1 MSRVYTDLAAKID
14 LGYLFTDESLKS
26 VNFKKTKK
34 GFTRICYDSYR
45 DGKLTSRNIN

>member
-1 MSRVYTDLAAKID
+1 MSCVHTDLAPKTD

-26 VNFKKTKK
+26 VYFKKTKK

-45 DGKLTSRNIN
+45 DGKANV